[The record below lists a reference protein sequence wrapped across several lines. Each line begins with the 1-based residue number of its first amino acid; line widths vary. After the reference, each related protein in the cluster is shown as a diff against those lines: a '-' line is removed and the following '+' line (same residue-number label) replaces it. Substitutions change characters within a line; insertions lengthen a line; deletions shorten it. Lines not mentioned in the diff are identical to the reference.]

1 MLERRNA
8 GRRKMVLPV
17 KVSID
22 NDTHLAHTVDI
33 TPRGAQLGALRTQ
46 LQPEPSYICSA
57 DRKRRSSES
66 RRFDSLRR
74 MKYGR
79 EACTMWTISGEFNL
93 SDREGEPKKV
103 MQAFLSL
110 LSDGSKTGRLR
121 R

>member
-46 LQPEPSYICSA
+46 LQPGAIIHLQRGS
-57 DRKRRSSES
+57 KRRSSEL
-66 RRFDSLRR
+66 RGFDSLRR

-79 EACTMWTISGEFNL
+79 EWNACTMWTISGE
-93 SDREGEPKKV
+93 STCPTAKV
-103 MQAFLSL
+103 STRKSCRHF
-110 LSDGSKTGRLR
+110 
-121 R
+121 

>member
-46 LQPEPSYICSA
+46 LQPGFAARIEKGEVPN
-57 DRKRRSSES
+57 RV
-66 RRFDSLRR
+66 DST
-74 MKYGR
+74 
-79 EACTMWTISGEFNL
+79 ACAE
-93 SDREGEPKKV
+93 
-103 MQAFLSL
+103 
-110 LSDGSKTGRLR
+110 
-121 R
+121 

>member
-46 LQPEPSYICSA
+46 LQPGAIIHLQRGSKKAKFRIAWIRQLAP
-57 DRKRRSSES
+57 K
-66 RRFDSLRR
+66 

-79 EACTMWTISGEFNL
+79 EACTMWTISGE
-93 SDREGEPKKV
+93 STCPTAKV
-103 MQAFLSL
+103 SPRKSCRHF
-110 LSDGSKTGRLR
+110 
-121 R
+121 

>member
-8 GRRKMVLPV
+8 GRRKMVLAV

-79 EACTMWTISGEFNL
+79 EACTMWTISGE
-93 SDREGEPKKV
+93 STCPTAKV
-103 MQAFLSL
+103 SPRKSCRHF
-110 LSDGSKTGRLR
+110 
-121 R
+121 

>member
-33 TPRGAQLGALRTQ
+33 TPRGHSLGPSEPNCN
-46 LQPEPSYICSA
+46 PEPSYICSA

-66 RRFDSLRR
+66 RGFDSLRR

-79 EACTMWTISGEFNL
+79 EWNACTMWTISGE
-93 SDREGEPKKV
+93 STCPTAKV
-103 MQAFLSL
+103 SPRKSCRHF
-110 LSDGSKTGRLR
+110 
-121 R
+121 